1 MSKQGKKV
9 FVGLSGG
16 VDSSVAAFLLQK
28 QGYEVVGVFL
38 KCFNLDG
45 CAERDAEDARRVA
58 EHLKISFYVF
68 DFEEEYKRAVVGE
81 MVKGYR
87 EGITPNPD
95 VLCNREIKF
104 GLFLKKALELGAD
117 YVATGH
123 YVKLVTSNWKI
134 ENFIPRKLPTTNYQL
149 RIASD
154 TNKDQ
159 SYFLYTL
166 NQEDLKHCLFPLGNY
181 KKPQVRKIAE
191 QVGLSTAK
199 KKDSQGI
206 CFLGQVN
213 LEDFL
218 KTYIPEKPGD
228 IVTLDGQV
236 IGQHKG
242 SHFYTV
248 GQRHGFMANGL
259 GHIVNSRKGRGNKPT
274 PPYYVVSK
282 DLEKNLLIVAEGDS
296 NESLYKKEVNLVQ
309 VNFISSN
316 HKLFATSHTPVFARV
331 RYRQPLQEAKFSK
344 TEKGWKLIFKSP
356 VKFVAE
362 GQSAVFYDRQGNM
375 LGGGVI
381 V

>member
-1 MSKQGKKV
+1 M
-9 FVGLSGG
+9 
-16 VDSSVAAFLLQK
+16 AAFLLQK

-58 EHLKISFYVF
+58 EHLKIPFYVF
-68 DFEEEYKRAVVGE
+68 DFEEEYKVAVVGE

-87 EGITPNPD
+87 EGVTPNPD

-104 GLFLKKALELGAD
+104 GLFLKKALALGAD

-123 YVKLVTSNWKI
+123 YMKLVTSNWKI
-134 ENFIPRKLPTTNYQL
+134 ENFIPKKLPTTNYQL
-149 RIASD
+149 RIARD

-191 QVGLSTAK
+191 QAGLSTAK

-228 IVTLDGQV
+228 IVTLDGRV

-259 GHIVNSRKGRGNKPT
+259 GHIANSRKGRGNKPT
-274 PPYYVVSK
+274 LPYYVVSK

-331 RYRQPLQEAKFSK
+331 RYRQPLQEAKLSK
-344 TEKGWKLIFKSP
+344 TEKEWKLIFKEP

-362 GQSAVFYDRQGNM
+362 GQSAVFYDRRGNM

-381 V
+381 I